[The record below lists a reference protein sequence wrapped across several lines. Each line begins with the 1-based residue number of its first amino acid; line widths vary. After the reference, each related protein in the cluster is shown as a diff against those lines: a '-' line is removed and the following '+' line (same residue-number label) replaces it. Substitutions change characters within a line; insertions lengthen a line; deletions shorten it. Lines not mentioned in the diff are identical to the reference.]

1 MTETSPKQ
9 GESAPAGEKDQPQ
22 SEAIQVYNLYQ
33 TADKIYTRSLPGFFR
48 NLRRWTWI
56 PLLAAYL
63 ILPWLQINGRQA
75 VWFDLPERQFHVFWV
90 TFWPQDFM
98 LLAWLLII
106 AAFTL
111 FAVTTLVGRVWCGF
125 TCPQTVWTMLFMGAE
140 EIFEGDRHKRIRR
153 DKGPWN
159 FDKIWRKSA
168 TKTSWFLIAFVTGF
182 TFVAYFT
189 PARQLIIDFFTFS
202 AHPAAYFWVL
212 FFTGM
217 TFMNAGFLREQVC
230 MYMCPYSRFQSVMYD
245 ADTLV
250 VSYDVARGEPRGARK
265 RKGDAAGAGRE
276 GMGDC
281 IDCHLCVHV
290 CPVGI
295 DIRDGLQYE
304 CISCGLC
311 IDACDSVMEK
321 MDYPKRLISFTTET
335 NLKKGATKTRLL
347 RPRLIGYALAVMLMA
362 TAFTWTMMSRVP
374 LSVEVIRDRNVL
386 FREVEYGLVENVY
399 TLRIANMDQAAH
411 DYVIDVTGDLN
422 VTLNGETEVSLEEG
436 EVLTA
441 VVRLRIDPGELPQP
455 TNDIAFVV
463 TSTDGTLVREA
474 SSRFIGPRVY

>member
-1 MTETSPKQ
+1 MTEAPEKKA
-9 GESAPAGEKDQPQ
+9 ESSASVPDERPQ

-48 NLRRWTWI
+48 SLSRWTWI
-56 PLLAAYL
+56 PLLTAYL
-63 ILPWLQINGRQA
+63 LIPWLQVDGRQA
-75 VWFDLPERQFHVFWV
+75 IWFDLPERQFHVFWL

-140 EIFEGDRHKRIRR
+140 RIFEGDRHQRIRR

-159 FDKIWRKSA
+159 VDKVWRKSA
-168 TKTSWFLIAFVTGF
+168 TRASWFLIAFITGF
-182 TFVAYFT
+182 TFVAYFN
-189 PARQLIIDFFTFS
+189 PARELVVDFFTLS

-230 MYMCPYSRFQSVMYD
+230 LYMCPYARFQSVMYD
-245 ADTLV
+245 GDTLV
-250 VSYDVARGEPRGARK
+250 VSYDTGRGEPRGARK
-265 RKGDAAGAGRE
+265 RGAESGRE
-276 GMGDC
+276 GLGDC
-281 IDCHLCVHV
+281 IDCHLCVQV
-290 CPVGI
+290 CPTGI

-321 MDYPKRLISFTTET
+321 MGYPSRLIRFTTE
-335 NLKKGATKTRLL
+335 NSLKHGKTRIFRL
-347 RPRLIGYALAVMLMA
+347 RLIGYALAILVMA
-362 TAFTWTMMSRVP
+362 SAFTWTVASRVP

-386 FREVEYGLVENVY
+386 FREVEHGMIENVY
-399 TLRIANMDQAAH
+399 TLRIANMDRSDH
-411 DYVIDVTGDLN
+411 EYVIEVSGDVDFTIR
-422 VTLNGETEVSLEEG
+422 GETRVSVAEG
-436 EVLTA
+436 EVLAA
-441 VVRLRIDPGELPQP
+441 VVRLRADPGLLPRP
-455 TNDIAFVV
+455 ASDVTFVV
-463 TSTDGTLVREA
+463 SSADGTLRREA
-474 SSRFIGPRVY
+474 GSRFIGPRLH

>member
-1 MTETSPKQ
+1 MTEVPGNKAGSSARTSD
-9 GESAPAGEKDQPQ
+9 EKVQ
-22 SEAIQVYNLYQ
+22 SNEAIQVYSLYQ

-48 NLRRWTWI
+48 SLQRWTWI
-56 PLLAAYL
+56 PLLTAYFL
-63 ILPWLQINGRQA
+63 IPWFQIDGRQA
-75 VWFDLPERQFHVFWV
+75 VLFDLPARKFHVFWL

-106 AAFTL
+106 AAFLL

-140 EIFEGDRHKRIRR
+140 RIFEGDRHQRIRR
-153 DKGPWN
+153 DKGPWTA
-159 FDKIWRKSA
+159 DKIWRKSV
-168 TKTSWFLIAFVTGF
+168 TKTSWVLIAFVTGF
-182 TFVAYFT
+182 TFVGYFNPVRELT
-189 PARQLIIDFFTFS
+189 ADFITFS

-230 MYMCPYSRFQSVMYD
+230 LYMCPYSRFQSVMYD

-250 VSYDVARGEPRGARK
+250 VSYDVERGEPRGARK
-265 RKGDAAGAGRE
+265 RAAAGGRE

-290 CPVGI
+290 CPTGI

-311 IDACDSVMEK
+311 IDACNSVMEK
-321 MDYPKRLISFTTET
+321 MNYPTGLIRFTTEN
-335 NLKKGATKTRLL
+335 NLKNKDKGKKTRIL
-347 RPRLIGYALAVMLMA
+347 RPRLVGYGVAILVMA
-362 TAFTWTMMSRVP
+362 SAFTWTVAARVP

-386 FREVEYGLVENVY
+386 FREVEQGMIENVY
-399 TLRIANMDQAAH
+399 TLRIANMDRFDH
-411 DYVIDVTGDLN
+411 DYAIEVVGDVDFAIKGDTQ
-422 VTLNGETEVSLEEG
+422 VRVAEG
-436 EVLTA
+436 EVYTA
-441 VVRLRIDPGELPQP
+441 VVRLRIDPGLLPAP
-455 TNDIAFVV
+455 ASDISFVV
-463 TSTDGTLVREA
+463 STADGTLNREV
-474 SSRFIGPRVY
+474 SSRFIGPRLH